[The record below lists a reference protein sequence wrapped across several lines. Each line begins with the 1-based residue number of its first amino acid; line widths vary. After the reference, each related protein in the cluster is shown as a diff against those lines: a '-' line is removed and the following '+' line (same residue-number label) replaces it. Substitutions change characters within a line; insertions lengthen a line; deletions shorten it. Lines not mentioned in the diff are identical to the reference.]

1 MVPLFVCA
9 FGMLTTID
17 YQYSISIFKQNN
29 ATLCNSE
36 FRLPRSLIY
45 SSLILN
51 WIRKYSRF
59 SSKSAALA
67 INSDMAGFV
76 YFWFES
82 KAVESVFLC
91 IWLILRGRKT
101 ERAKKRECKI
111 NFCSLISQANRGI
124 FSCIRKFA
132 EDRGV
137 LAHCV
142 RDMFLLKEKGWPKVA

>member
-1 MVPLFVCA
+1 M
-9 FGMLTTID
+9 
-17 YQYSISIFKQNN
+17 
-29 ATLCNSE
+29 
-36 FRLPRSLIY
+36 
-45 SSLILN
+45 N

-59 SSKSAALA
+59 SSKSAVLA

-132 EDRGV
+132 EAEKFWLIV
-137 LAHCV
+137 CV
-142 RDMFLLKEKGWPKVA
+142 TCFYWRKRDDLRLPNEVWSIVFIASIIHMLKPRVIQWRFSCQAKYAYVHKRVVELQ